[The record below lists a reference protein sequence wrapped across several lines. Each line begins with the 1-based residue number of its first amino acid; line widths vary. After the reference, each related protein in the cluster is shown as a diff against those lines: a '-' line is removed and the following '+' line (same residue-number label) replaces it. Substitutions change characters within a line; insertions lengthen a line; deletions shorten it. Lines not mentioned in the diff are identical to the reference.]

1 MGPKKDGD
9 EIFCRSCGEVIKKK
23 AEICPECG
31 VRNHKQENFSISSST
46 QSTQQQQQQPQ
57 QTVVEKPH
65 DPNKITTTVSEKW
78 YYGVSAAIGVGLL
91 GMAVPEEFGGGAFLI
106 VAWVLMPVSVYYD
119 LQYIRATTNWD
130 PETALWV
137 GVTAFP
143 VLNVFPGAFYLFR
156 RVNLKKVS
164 RPDSTSYAASGD
176 KHSHAATPD
185 SEEEVIAK
193 LREQYA
199 TGKLSDE
206 EFEHRLE
213 KVVET
218 EDPEVVRQSIKRD

>member
-1 MGPKKDGD
+1 MGRKKGVD
-9 EIFCRSCGEVIKKK
+9 EIFCRSCGEIIKKK
-23 AEICPECG
+23 AEVCPECG
-31 VRNHKQENFSISSST
+31 VRNHKQKNSPILSST

-57 QTVVEKPH
+57 QTTVEKPH

-91 GMAVPEEFGGGAFLI
+91 GMAVPEEFGGGFFLL

-137 GVTAFP
+137 GMTAFP
-143 VLNVFPGAFYLFR
+143 VLNIFPGAFYLFR
-156 RVNLKKVS
+156 RVNMEKVS
-164 RPDSTSYAASGD
+164 RPDSTSYTASGD
-176 KHSHAATPD
+176 RHSHATTPD
-185 SEEEVIAK
+185 SEDKIIVK

-206 EFEHRLE
+206 EFERRLE

-218 EDPEVVRQSIKRD
+218 EDPEVVKQNIRKD